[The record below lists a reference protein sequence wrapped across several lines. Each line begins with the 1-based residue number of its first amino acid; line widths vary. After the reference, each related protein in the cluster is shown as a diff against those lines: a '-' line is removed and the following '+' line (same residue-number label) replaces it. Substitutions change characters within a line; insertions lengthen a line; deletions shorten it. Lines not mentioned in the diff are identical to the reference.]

1 MYRQNV
7 IAQVF
12 LPGGGIVE
20 WLQCRLLF
28 ILCIARRV
36 AECRVNGNNIARQN
50 NNYFISQRRIPMK
63 RINAIYARQSVDRA
77 DSISIESQIEFC
89 KYELKGGSFKE
100 YKDKGYS
107 GKNTVR
113 PQLQQLLTDIR
124 RGEVEKVI
132 VYKLD
137 RISRS
142 ILDFSNMMNLFQQ
155 YQVEFV
161 SSTEKFDTSTPM
173 GRAML
178 NICIVFAQLERETI
192 QKRVSDAY
200 YSRSQKG
207 FRMGGKPPYGYRL
220 EEILMEGIHTKKLV
234 EEPVEAAIVREIFDM
249 YEQPDTSYGDITRYY
264 AEKGVQFYGKE
275 LIRSM
280 LAQLLRNPV
289 YVRADMDVYRF
300 FRSHG
305 TNIVSSPEQF
315 DGIHGCYLYQGRDAQ
330 TDKLQNLKGHMLVV
344 APHEGLV
351 SSEQWLNCRIKLMR
365 NKTIQANRKA
375 VNTWLAGKVKCG
387 NCGYALMSIKI
398 QSGKQYLRCTK
409 RLNNKA
415 CPGCGKVYTEDVE
428 NYVYKEM
435 VRKLR
440 EGQSPATYTK
450 LNENPQVK
458 QIYREIEEMEKE
470 ISLLVDSLA
479 GAGETLT
486 DYINQRVEEIDQMHQ
501 LKLEKLSVLA
511 ENHATP
517 EQMEKVASNVSLWG
531 EIDFEEKRFT
541 VDKMIRSLKVFP
553 GSVQIQ
559 WKF

>member
-28 ILCIARRV
+28 ILCIARRA

-50 NNYFISQRRIPMK
+50 NNYFISQRRNPMK

-107 GKNTVR
+107 GKNIVR

-234 EEPVEAAIVREIFDM
+234 EEPGEAAIVREIFDM

-450 LNENPQVK
+450 LKENPQVK

-517 EQMEKVASNVSLWG
+517 EQMEKVASNISLWE

>member
-28 ILCIARRV
+28 ILCIARRA

-50 NNYFISQRRIPMK
+50 NNYFISQRRTPMK

-107 GKNTVR
+107 GKNIVR

-234 EEPVEAAIVREIFDM
+234 EEPGEAAIVREIFDM

-440 EGQSPATYTK
+440 EGQSPAAYTK
-450 LNENPQVK
+450 LKENPQVK

-517 EQMEKVASNVSLWG
+517 EQMEKVASNISLWG
-531 EIDFEEKRFT
+531 EIDFKEKRFT

>member
-1 MYRQNV
+1 
-7 IAQVF
+7 
-12 LPGGGIVE
+12 
-20 WLQCRLLF
+20 
-28 ILCIARRV
+28 
-36 AECRVNGNNIARQN
+36 
-50 NNYFISQRRIPMK
+50 MK

-234 EEPVEAAIVREIFDM
+234 EEPVEAAIVREIFEM

-440 EGQSPATYTK
+440 EGQSPAAYTK

-517 EQMEKVASNVSLWG
+517 EQMEKVASNISLWG

-541 VDKMIRSLKVFP
+541 VDKMIRSLRVFP

>member
-234 EEPVEAAIVREIFDM
+234 EEPGEAAIVREIFDM

-330 TDKLQNLKGHMLVV
+330 ADKLQNLKGHMLVV

-517 EQMEKVASNVSLWG
+517 EQMEKVASNISLWG

>member
-1 MYRQNV
+1 
-7 IAQVF
+7 
-12 LPGGGIVE
+12 
-20 WLQCRLLF
+20 
-28 ILCIARRV
+28 
-36 AECRVNGNNIARQN
+36 
-50 NNYFISQRRIPMK
+50 MK
-63 RINAIYARQSVDRA
+63 RINAIYARQSVDRV

-89 KYELKGGSFKE
+89 KYELKGGDFRE
-100 YKDKGYS
+100 YRDKGYS

-124 RGEVEKVI
+124 RGEIEKVI

-142 ILDFSNMMNLFQQ
+142 ILDFSNMMELFQQ

-207 FRMGGKPPYGYRL
+207 FHMGGKPPYGYRL
-220 EEILMEGIHTKKLV
+220 EDTVMGGIHTKKLV
-234 EEPVEAAIVREIFDM
+234 EEPQEAMIVKEIFEM

-275 LIRSM
+275 LIRPM

-300 FRSHG
+300 FKSHG
-305 TNIVSSPEQF
+305 TNIAGESELF
-315 DGIHGCYLYQGRDAQ
+315 DGVHGCYLYQGRNAAA
-330 TDKLQNLKGHMLVV
+330 DKQQNLKGHMLVP
-344 APHEGLV
+344 APHEGLI
-351 SSEQWLNCRIKLMR
+351 SSERWLNCRIKLMR
-365 NKTIQANRKA
+365 NKTNQANRKA

-387 NCGYALMSIKI
+387 HCGYALMSLKI

-415 CPGCGKVYTEDVE
+415 CPGCGKIYTEDVE
-428 NYVYKEM
+428 AYVYKEM
-435 VRKLR
+435 VNKLR
-440 EGQSPATYTK
+440 TEQTPTGYTK
-450 LNENPQVK
+450 LKDNPRVK
-458 QIYREIEEMEKE
+458 QVCRELEEIEDE
-470 ISLLVDSLA
+470 ILLLVDSLT
-479 GAGETLT
+479 GSGETLSN
-486 DYINQRVEEIDQMHQ
+486 YINQRVEELDHTRQM
-501 LKLEKLSVLA
+501 KLEEIRNLA
-511 ENHATP
+511 ESHASP
-517 EQMEKVASNVSLWG
+517 EQLEKVVSNISLWD
-531 EIDFEEKRFT
+531 EIGFEEKRFT
-541 VDKMIRSLKVFP
+541 VDKMISLIKVLP
-553 GSVQIQ
+553 GSIQIQ
-559 WKF
+559 WRF

>member
-1 MYRQNV
+1 
-7 IAQVF
+7 
-12 LPGGGIVE
+12 
-20 WLQCRLLF
+20 
-28 ILCIARRV
+28 
-36 AECRVNGNNIARQN
+36 
-50 NNYFISQRRIPMK
+50 
-63 RINAIYARQSVDRA
+63 
-77 DSISIESQIEFC
+77 
-89 KYELKGGSFKE
+89 
-100 YKDKGYS
+100 
-107 GKNTVR
+107 
-113 PQLQQLLTDIR
+113 
-124 RGEVEKVI
+124 
-132 VYKLD
+132 
-137 RISRS
+137 
-142 ILDFSNMMNLFQQ
+142 
-155 YQVEFV
+155 
-161 SSTEKFDTSTPM
+161 
-173 GRAML
+173 ML

-234 EEPVEAAIVREIFDM
+234 EEPGEAAIVREIFDM

-387 NCGYALMSIKI
+387 NCGYALMSIK
-398 QSGKQYLRCTK
+398 Y
-409 RLNNKA
+409 
-415 CPGCGKVYTEDVE
+415 
-428 NYVYKEM
+428 
-435 VRKLR
+435 
-440 EGQSPATYTK
+440 SPVNST
-450 LNENPQVK
+450 
-458 QIYREIEEMEKE
+458 
-470 ISLLVDSLA
+470 
-479 GAGETLT
+479 
-486 DYINQRVEEIDQMHQ
+486 
-501 LKLEKLSVLA
+501 
-511 ENHATP
+511 
-517 EQMEKVASNVSLWG
+517 
-531 EIDFEEKRFT
+531 
-541 VDKMIRSLKVFP
+541 
-553 GSVQIQ
+553 
-559 WKF
+559 

>member
-1 MYRQNV
+1 
-7 IAQVF
+7 
-12 LPGGGIVE
+12 
-20 WLQCRLLF
+20 
-28 ILCIARRV
+28 
-36 AECRVNGNNIARQN
+36 
-50 NNYFISQRRIPMK
+50 MK

-234 EEPVEAAIVREIFDM
+234 EEPGKAAIVREIFDM

-517 EQMEKVASNVSLWG
+517 EQMEKVASNISLWG